1 MRLPLRWKIALPQI
15 GIFLVIFLGLSLYLS
30 GFLRQMYLSTLQTR
44 LQLECQLLSADAE
57 PLLRNPTGTAA
68 ASHFARSVSA
78 ALQARITLIDADG
91 TVLADSEA
99 DPATMENH
107 LTRPE
112 VIQALA
118 QGSGSSTRLSA
129 TTGIENLYTA
139 IPIKTGGALLGLVRI
154 AVPLSEID
162 ATIHRLQTAL
172 LTAMILAAILTLGA
186 SLWTARRA
194 ATPLE
199 ELTEAAQQV
208 AAGNLEATLLP
219 ASTDEIGQLTEAFNA
234 MTAQLRSQF
243 SALRAERGK
252 LDAVLMQMT
261 DGVVIV
267 DAHDSVTLINPSAE
281 HVFALEAGR
290 ALGHSAAEVLRHH
303 LLLDLLA
310 ASRAQD
316 QLVSTSVDVGLPPVF
331 LLAIALPLRDQ
342 LAGFTLFLFQ
352 DLTRMRKLETVRRD
366 FVGNLSHE
374 LRTPLAALQALAET
388 LQESALED
396 PVAARRFIEL
406 MLSEVATLNQLS
418 AELLELSQIESG
430 KVPLVAVSVS
440 PAVLLQETLERM
452 QLLAERNQI
461 TLRSE
466 PAENLPDV
474 VADPSRIGQVFANL
488 IHNAVKF
495 TPPGGTIRLSAQQMD
510 NEVRFSVADTGSGI
524 AADDLP
530 RIFER
535 FYKADPSRSGGGTGL
550 GLAIA
555 RHLIEAHGGTIWAE
569 SALGKGSE
577 FFFTLPVRSRH

>member
-15 GIFLVIFLGLSLYLS
+15 GIFLAIFCGLLLYLS
-30 GFLRQMYLSTLQTR
+30 GFVRQIYLATLQTR
-44 LQLECQLLSADAE
+44 LQLEAQLLSADAA
-57 PLLRNPTGTAA
+57 PLFREPTGPAA
-68 ASHFARSVSA
+68 ASQFVHSVST
-78 ALQARITLIDADG
+78 ALQARITLIDSDG
-91 TVLADSEA
+91 KVLADSEV
-99 DPATMENH
+99 DPATMDNH

-118 QGSGSSTRLSA
+118 QGSGSSNRLSA

-139 IPIKTGGALLGLVRI
+139 IPIKEGGTLRGLVRI

-162 ATIHRLQTAL
+162 ATNNRLQTAL

-186 SLWTARRA
+186 ALWTARRA
-194 ATPLE
+194 AIPLE
-199 ELTEAAQQV
+199 ELTSAAQQV

-219 ASTDEIGQLTEAFNA
+219 ASRDEIGQLTEAFNA
-234 MTAQLRSQF
+234 MTAKLRSQF
-243 SALRAERGK
+243 SALRTERGK

-281 HVFALEAGR
+281 HFFALDTAR
-290 ALGHSAAEVLRHH
+290 ALGHSAAEVLHH
-303 LLLDLLA
+303 HFLLDLLA

-316 QLVSTSVDVGLPPVF
+316 KMVSTSLDVGLPPVF
-331 LLAIALPLRDQ
+331 LFAIALPLRDQ
-342 LAGFTLFLFQ
+342 LAGSTLFLFQ

-388 LQESALED
+388 LQESALDD
-396 PVAARRFIEL
+396 PAAARRFIEL
-406 MLSEVATLNQLS
+406 MLGEVETLHQLS
-418 AELLELSQIESG
+418 GELLELSQIESG
-430 KVPLVAVSVS
+430 KVPLAMVST
-440 PAVLLQETLERM
+440 PPDLLLQETLERM
-452 QLLAERNQI
+452 QLLAERNHI
-461 TLRSE
+461 TLLCGR
-466 PAENLPDV
+466 ADGLPEV
-474 VADPSRIGQVFANL
+474 AADPVRIGQVFANL

-495 TPPGGTIRLSAQQMD
+495 TPPGGTITLSAQRAD
-510 NEVRFSVADTGSGI
+510 AEIRFCVADTGAGI

-555 RHLIEAHGGTIWAE
+555 RHLIEAHGGKIWAE
-569 SALGKGSE
+569 SALGKGSK
-577 FFFTLPVRSRH
+577 FFFTLPVSK